1 MKQEYPRAQVFA
13 KAKIM
18 ERGLKEAQ
26 ELLVSH
32 ARGLAGCINHAKVE
46 KTLRKIGFWTR
57 SIDVRDIKGL
67 PDDPDKLGECVLGH
81 ETFVVLPDRTLLV
94 LVKIGRA
101 SCRERVCQYG

>member
-1 MKQEYPRAQVFA
+1 
-13 KAKIM
+13 M

-57 SIDVRDIKGL
+57 SIDVSEIKGL
-67 PDDPDKLGECVLGH
+67 PDDAYKLGEYVMGC
-81 ETFVVLPDRTLLV
+81 EKFVVLQDRKILV
-94 LVKIGRA
+94 SVNCKCAEENKQSKAIFSQVKHNKA
-101 SCRERVCQYG
+101 

>member
-1 MKQEYPRAQVFA
+1 
-13 KAKIM
+13 M

-57 SIDVRDIKGL
+57 SIDVSDIKGL
-67 PDDPDKLGECVLGH
+67 PDDADKLGECVMGR
-81 ETFVVLPDRTLLV
+81 EKFVVLRSEEHTSELQSLMRISYAV
-94 LVKIGRA
+94 FCFKKTKQII
-101 SCRERVCQYG
+101 YI

>member
-1 MKQEYPRAQVFA
+1 
-13 KAKIM
+13 M

-57 SIDVRDIKGL
+57 SIDDSDIKGL
-67 PDDPDKLGECVLGH
+67 PDDADKLGECVMDH
-81 ETFVVLPDRTLLV
+81 EKFVFIQNRSLFV
-94 LVKIGRA
+94 LVNYKCPKKNQNSGANFHQAKRNESKRGDKKA
-101 SCRERVCQYG
+101 